1 MTSTFVEESEANLAE
16 GWVPARL
23 GRDGRGGRVTSPLF
37 RTGATSVH
45 VLATRPGGYA
55 AGDGVVDLA
64 QTPADIV
71 LLSAAD
77 TDLRLLAD
85 ACETLPDGQPSLRLA
100 SLLSLRSNASVD
112 LYFES
117 VLVHAKLVVVS
128 LIGGASY
135 WPYGVERLVERAR
148 DEQLAL
154 VFVPGDDTRDPELE
168 RLSTTTPEDAWRIWR
183 FLREGGPDNARSLL
197 RFLGARFFQVG
208 EDPGQPH
215 PLPRVAVYHPQ
226 QAVSELAHWQ
236 REWRVDAPVIA
247 LLFYRTHLQAGNL
260 KAFDQLIA
268 ALQERGLNPLPI
280 SVASLKETA
289 CNAAVQELLLRSG
302 AALVLNTTG
311 FAISSLESGGDA
323 PGALGLGRPVLQAIV
338 SGGNAEEWRAQLS
351 GLSPSDLAM
360 NVVLPEVDG
369 RIITRAISFKGLAR
383 RSERA
388 EIDVAEYQLE
398 PDRAQFVVELAARWA
413 ELARTMPSERRIAL
427 VLANYPARDGRLG
440 NGVGL
445 DTPASVVSILRA
457 LQSADY
463 AVKEI
468 PEDGTALMKLLQ
480 VHVTNELDLLDSRP
494 AQQSL
499 SLADYEAFLQTLPD
513 ELVRAVNER
522 WGAPER
528 DPRVRHGRIVVA
540 GVQLGRTF
548 VGIQP
553 ARGYE
558 IDVASSYHDP
568 DLVPPHGYL
577 AFYAWLRR
585 VYGAHAVVHVGKHG
599 SLEWL
604 PGKSVAL
611 SRQCW
616 PDAVLGPMPHLYPFI
631 VNDPGEGTQAKRR
644 AQAVIIDHLVPP
656 LTRAESYGPLRD
668 LERLVDEYYQALAL
682 DAPRALLLR
691 REILASAREA
701 QLHRELGFEPQAG
714 SASPT
719 RANEISPDD
728 ERFLISIDAYL
739 CELKESQI
747 RDGLHV
753 FGQSPEGAQRLDT
766 LVALTRLSTRRGSG
780 ADQGF
785 LRSLSRALLGTGE
798 DGSVFEPL
806 EADFATTWSGARPDA
821 LLRISS
827 EPWRSAGD
835 TRERLELFARALLA
849 GEAEPPEACREIVAR
864 ILREVAPALDR
875 CGPSELGGLLAGL
888 DGRFVLPGPSGAPTR
903 GRLDVLPTGRNFYS
917 VDVRTVPTPAAW
929 QLAQRAATRLVQR
942 YVQDHGD
949 YPRSIA
955 LSVWGTATMRT
966 GGDDIAQALALL
978 GVRPVWAEGSGRVV
992 DTEILPVS
1000 VLRRPRVDVVLRIS
1014 GFFRDA
1020 FPELIRLVD
1029 AALRAVADLDEP
1041 ASMNP
1046 IRERVLRDQA
1056 ALEAQGVEPSQ
1067 AARRARFRIFG
1078 SKPGAYGA
1086 GLQALIDSG
1095 AWRDR
1100 AELGEAFL
1108 AWGGYAYGAAE
1119 SGTPARDVLETQ
1131 LGGIDA
1137 VLQNQDNR
1145 EHDIL
1150 DSDDYYQF
1158 QGGLSAAVELARG
1171 SAPAL
1176 YHGDHSNPEA
1186 PRIRTL
1192 REELSRVFRSRVV
1205 NPKWLA
1211 GVRRH
1216 GYKGAAEMA
1225 ATVDFLFGF
1234 DAATQVVSDYQYA
1247 MLSDAYLLDAE
1258 SRAFLDAHNPS
1269 ALREMTE
1276 RLLEAMQRGMWQ
1288 EPGAYREALENVL
1301 LDAEEGSV

>member
-1 MTSTFVEESEANLAE
+1 M
-16 GWVPARL
+16 
-23 GRDGRGGRVTSPLF
+23 
-37 RTGATSVH
+37 H

-71 LLSAAD
+71 ILSAAD

-85 ACETLPDGQPSLRLA
+85 ACETLPDTQPSLRLA

-112 LYFES
+112 LYVDS
-117 VLVHAKLVVVS
+117 VLQHAKLVVVS

-135 WPYGVERLVERAR
+135 WPYGVEQLVERAR
-148 DEQLAL
+148 DGLFQLVL
-154 VFVPGDDTRDPELE
+154 VPGDDTRDPELE
-168 RLSTTTPEDAWRIWR
+168 RLSSADLPDCLRIWR
-183 FLREGGPDNARSLL
+183 FIREGGPDNARGLLGFLGL
-197 RFLGARFFQVG
+197 RFFAVG
-208 EDPGQPH
+208 EAVAEPRA
-215 PLPRVAVYHPQ
+215 LPRVAVYHPQ
-226 QAVSELAHWQ
+226 KAVADLAHWQ
-236 REWRVDAPVIA
+236 REWIQGAPVVA

-260 KAFDQLIA
+260 SAFDGLIA
-268 ALQERGLNPLPI
+268 TMIARGLNPLPI
-280 SVASLKETA
+280 SVASLKETF
-289 CNAAVQELLLRSG
+289 CNAAVQELLQRSG

-311 FAISSLESGGDA
+311 FSVSSLESGGNA
-323 PGALGLGRPVLQAIV
+323 EGALGLGRPVLQAIV
-338 SGGNAEEWRAQLS
+338 SGGNAEDWRAQLH

-369 RIITRAISFKGLAR
+369 RIITRAISFKGLSR
-383 RSERA
+383 RSERC

-398 PDRAQFVVELAARWA
+398 PDRAEFVVELAARWA
-413 ELARTMPSERRIAL
+413 ALARTPVAARRVAL
-427 VLANYPARDGRLG
+427 VLANYPSRDGRLG

-445 DTPASVVSILRA
+445 DTPASTISILRA
-457 LQSADY
+457 LEAADY
-463 AVKEI
+463 AVAEV
-468 PEDGTALMKLLQ
+468 PQDGTALMKLLQ

-499 SLADYEAFLQTLPD
+499 SLSDYAEFLASLPA
-513 ELVRAVNER
+513 ELLRAVEQR
-522 WGAPER
+522 WGPPER
-528 DPRVRHGRIVVA
+528 DPRVRGDRIVVA
-540 GVQLGRTF
+540 GVQLGHTF

-558 IDVASSYHDP
+558 IDVASTYHDP

-611 SRQCW
+611 SQTCW
-616 PDAVLGPMPHLYPFI
+616 PDAVLGPLPHLYPFI

-668 LERLVDEYYQALAL
+668 LERLVDEYYQALSL
-682 DAPRALLLR
+682 DAPRALVLR
-691 REILASAREA
+691 RDILATAKRA
-701 QLHRELGFEPQAG
+701 HLHRELGFAHVEA
-714 SASPT
+714 
-719 RANEISPDD
+719 DD

-753 FGQSPEGAQRLDT
+753 FGQSPTGAQRLDT
-766 LVALTRLSTRRGSG
+766 LVALTRLSTRRGG
-780 ADQGF
+780 GKDEGL
-785 LRSLSRALLGTGE
+785 LRTLSRALLGADESGVPF
-798 DGSVFEPL
+798 DPL
-806 EADFATTWSGARPDA
+806 EADFAAPYHGARPDGLTA
-821 LLRISS
+821 MSS

-849 GEAEPPEACREIVAR
+849 GELEPPQEARAVVER
-864 ILREVAPALDR
+864 IQREVAPALDC
-875 CGPSELGGLLAGL
+875 CGARELSGLLDGL
-888 DGRFVLPGPSGAPTR
+888 DGRFVEPGPSGAPTR

-966 GGDDIAQALALL
+966 GGDDVAQALALL
-978 GVRPVWAEGSGRVV
+978 GVRPIWAEGSGRVV

-1000 VLRRPRVDVVLRIS
+1000 ALRRPRVDVVLRIS

-1029 AALRAVADLDEP
+1029 AGVRAVAELDEP
-1041 ASMNP
+1041 EADNP
-1046 IRERVLRDQA
+1046 IRARVLRDQA
-1056 ALEAQGVEPSQ
+1056 ALEASGVAAEE

-1086 GLQALIDSG
+1086 GLQALIDRS

-1100 AELGEAFL
+1100 SDLGEAFL
-1108 AWGGYAYGAAE
+1108 AWGGYAYGAHE
-1119 SGTPARDVLETQ
+1119 SGTPSAEVLRQQ
-1131 LGGIDA
+1131 LGSIDA

-1158 QGGLSAAVELARG
+1158 QGGLSAAIELTRG
-1171 SAPAL
+1171 TAPAL

-1186 PRIRTL
+1186 PRIRSL
-1192 REELSRVFRSRVV
+1192 REELSRVFRSRVI
-1205 NPKWLA
+1205 NPKWLR

-1234 DAATQVVSDYQYA
+1234 DAATQIVDDYQYA
-1247 MLSDAYLLDAE
+1247 LLSDAYLLDAE
-1258 SRAFLDAHNPS
+1258 NRAFLDQHNPS

-1301 LDAEEGSV
+1301 LDAEEGG